1 MTALTSSVLMSV
13 YCKVPAEQL
22 RQCLASLVTQTRQP
36 DQIVIVIDGAIS
48 ADLQALLD
56 QYQNFQPDQVTLV
69 PLDENGGLINALNT
83 GLTHCIGDWILR
95 MDADDLAM
103 PNRFNIQLGLVAEEP
118 EIDVLGCSM
127 LEFDTDPRL
136 PARFK
141 PVIEAH
147 DAIARALPFRNP
159 INHPTACIRKSR
171 LLEIGGYPDLA
182 LLEDYF
188 LWAKLLKVGAKFRN
202 LSEPLYLFRFDDQTL
217 QRRAGSE
224 NFKNEVWL
232 RHWMYQAG
240 LSSLP
245 ILGLV
250 TALQIVLRFSPL
262 GVRRWLWH
270 RSREDS
276 KLIVDL
282 PADI

>member
-1 MTALTSSVLMSV
+1 MSAPTSSVLMSV
-13 YCKVPAEQL
+13 YGKVPAEQL
-22 RQCLASLVTQTRQP
+22 RQCLASLVVQTRQP
-36 DQIVIVIDGAIS
+36 DQTVIVIDGPIPS
-48 ADLQALLD
+48 DLQQLLD
-56 QYQNFQPDQVTLV
+56 QYQNFQPDRVMLA
-69 PLDENGGLINALNT
+69 PLAENGGLINALNI
-83 GLTHCIGDWILR
+83 GLKHCTGDWILR

-103 PNRFNIQLGLVAEEP
+103 PDRFDIQLGLVDSDP

-127 LEFDTDPRL
+127 LEFDADPRL
-136 PARFK
+136 PERLK

-188 LWAKLLKVGAKFRN
+188 LWAKLLKAGARFRN
-202 LSEPLYLFRFDDQTL
+202 LAEPLYLFRFDDQTL
-217 QRRAGSE
+217 QRRAGAE
-224 NFKNEVWL
+224 NFRNEVWL
-232 RHWMYQAG
+232 RQWMYQAG
-240 LSSLP
+240 LMSFP
-245 ILGLV
+245 VLV
-250 TALQIVLRFSPL
+250 MVAALQVVLRFSPL
-262 GVRRWLWH
+262 AARRWLWR

-276 KLIVDL
+276 QLIVDL